1 MATKKC
7 PFCAEEIQE
16 EAIFC
21 KHCKRDLKQEQEPEK
36 PKRPD
41 GIVAQF
47 KKAPRWQQIF
57 LSVILVGG
65 LLAWLA
71 GDTPATTEPSFSIA
85 EPIEGVLIYDAE
97 TQTYIT
103 EPGLQLKSV
112 PRRQPT
118 QGQTETPPLGIRDI
132 VKLRWPSWFTLSLKS
147 WNESLYPALRRN
159 DKAGIYKMFDYG
171 VIQELPAETWIE
183 IQQVGPTFYVVK
195 IRKVP
200 DRQERVGWQVYIPHD
215 IVFEK

>member
-21 KHCKRDLKQEQEPEK
+21 KHCKRDLKQEPEK

-47 KKAPRWQQIF
+47 KKAPRWQKIF

-65 LLAWLA
+65 LLAC
-71 GDTPATTEPSFSIA
+71 PAPTEPSFS

-97 TQTYIT
+97 TQTYVT
-103 EPGLQLKSV
+103 EPGFKLKSV
-112 PRRQPT
+112 PQRQPT
-118 QGQTETPPLGIRDI
+118 QGQTKTPLAIGNR

-147 WNESLYPALRRN
+147 WNESLYPALKKN
-159 DKAGIYKMFDYG
+159 DKAGIDKMFEYG
-171 VIQELPAETWIE
+171 VIQELPQGAWIE
-183 IQQVGPTFYVVK
+183 IQEVGPSYYKVR
-195 IRKVP
+195 IRQAPNRK
-200 DRQERVGWQVYIPHD
+200 EREGWEVYIPHD
-215 IVFEK
+215 ILFER

>member
-7 PFCAEEIQE
+7 PYCAGEIQE

-21 KHCKRDLKQEQEPEK
+21 KHCKRDLKQEQELEK
-36 PKRPD
+36 PKRPG
-41 GIVAQF
+41 GIIAQF

-57 LSVILVGG
+57 LSVILVAG
-65 LLAWLA
+65 LLAC
-71 GDTPATTEPSFSIA
+71 PAPTEPSFS

-97 TQTYIT
+97 TQTYVT
-103 EPGLQLKSV
+103 EPGFKLKSV

-118 QGQTETPPLGIRDI
+118 QTKTLLAIGEF

-159 DKAGIYKMFDYG
+159 DTAGIYKMFDYG
-171 VIQELPAETWIE
+171 VVQELPAETWIE

-200 DRQERVGWQVYIPHD
+200 DRKERVGWEVYIPHD